1 MRSLLIVASLASL
14 ASGVLIESAGA
25 AATTDMTSG
34 ELKAYCEKKGGLYT
48 ETADT
53 TTCTIGIGN
62 TAVVIGCSKGG
73 TCTIDHTMVFSSNS
87 SKHGPV
93 GNQAPNTTLGNS
105 GKKPVAGNAS
115 GASST
120 TLKTPAGKNN
130 AATNTRNDGSV
141 LNGQSYVQ
149 SGRPGLQR
157 Q

>member
-1 MRSLLIVASLASL
+1 MFSDFPGGASSCQIGTGKGAVFIACSS
-14 ASGVLIESAGA
+14 SG
-25 AATTDMTSG
+25 
-34 ELKAYCEKKGGLYT
+34 
-48 ETADT
+48 
-53 TTCTIGIGN
+53 N
-62 TAVVIGCSKGG
+62 
-73 TCTIDHTMVFSSNS
+73 CTIDHTMVFSSNS

-105 GKKPVAGNAS
+105 GKKPVAGNTS

-120 TLKTPAGKNN
+120 ALKTPAGRNN